1 MMLDSVGWTTITKKK
16 KMRKPKEEESSP
28 LPRLLSTTSSRLQMK
43 QVVFE
48 DEVYTMRKLEAANEP
63 VKQKY
68 LSLETRQEITNRRVS
83 NKWTQAD
90 LNKYCAFPT
99 NTIRDIE
106 SGRIPPTSQQLGVL
120 NRILKGGIYYS

>member
-1 MMLDSVGWTTITKKK
+1 
-16 KMRKPKEEESSP
+16 
-28 LPRLLSTTSSRLQMK
+28 MK